1 MMPKFTIEPNKIYD
15 VDNGSN
21 VFLIRVIGRWY
32 SDYKVE
38 IAPYPD
44 LDYFNDSD
52 LRFELTI
59 YNKTELMALFG
70 PFVFNDSPEVEEGEE
85 HEEA

>member
-1 MMPKFTIEPNKIYD
+1 MSKFVIEPKKIYD
-15 VDNGSN
+15 VVFWSYR
-21 VFLIRVIGRWY
+21 FLIRVIERSY

-44 LDYFNDSD
+44 FDDFSYFD
-52 LRFELTI
+52 LNFRAIIFKKYDL
-59 YNKTELMALFG
+59 LCLFG
-70 PFVFNDSPEVEEGEE
+70 PFVFDDSLKAVKEVE